1 MNVSPVLALA
11 GLAVVGLLATRLPR
25 PRWRHV
31 KGLDLMLAGGGPL
44 LLLGLALGPGIDLL
58 ARPTLQTVAPVTALA
73 VGWLGAGLGAQFEW
87 RYVRR
92 IPRAA
97 WLPALLAASAALVVA
112 ALAAWLAAQ
121 LVPALGAAWMPRLPA
136 ILALGAIA
144 AASGPG
150 AVALAARAAGIG
162 RSAAHAVALAAT
174 LETACAAVALTIPL
188 ALHRAHQ
195 PAGSAALGW
204 LAWIVLATGS
214 GVLVCTVFLSLTR
227 LRPARADLGLALL
240 ATMLFGAGIGYAA
253 ELSPFVVCALGAA
266 LIVNL
271 APLRHVVRQVLAD
284 WEPTLGALL
293 LVIAGALL
301 TLPTAWILLAAPLL
315 AALRIA
321 ARWAGPRAG
330 RLALKLPDLPFDVG
344 LATVAQGGAAI
355 ALGVNFFLMYG
366 GRGAGSSGAV
376 LMTVVL
382 GVTLAQLAAPRLMA
396 LALRPAPAP
405 LTQPAALPEL
415 SPGRSS
421 EVTT

>member
-1 MNVSPVLALA
+1 VNVSPVLALA

-58 ARPTLQTVAPVTALA
+58 ARPTLQTIAPVTALA
-73 VGWLGAGLGAQFEW
+73 VGWLGAGLGARFEW
-87 RYVRR
+87 RYLRR

-97 WLPALLAASAALVVA
+97 WLPALLSATAALLVA
-112 ALAAWLAAQ
+112 ALAAWLGTR
-121 LVPALGAAWMPRLPA
+121 LVPALGAAWIPRLPA

-162 RSAAHAVALAAT
+162 RRAARAVALAAT
-174 LETACAAVALTIPL
+174 LETACAAVALTVPL
-188 ALHRAHQ
+188 ALHRPHQ
-195 PAGSAALGW
+195 PAGTAALGW
-204 LAWIVLATGS
+204 LAWIVLAGGS
-214 GVLVCTVFLSLTR
+214 GALIGMVFLSLTR
-227 LRPARADLGLALL
+227 LRPARADLDLALL
-240 ATMLFGAGIGYAA
+240 ATLLFGAGIGYAA
-253 ELSPFVVCALGAA
+253 DLSPFVVCALGAA
-266 LIVNL
+266 LIVNR

-284 WEPTLGALL
+284 WEPTIGALL

-321 ARWAGPRAG
+321 AKWAGARAG
-330 RLALKLPDLPFDVG
+330 RLALKLPECPPDVG

-366 GRGAGSSGAV
+366 TRAAESGGAV
-376 LMTVVL
+376 LTTVVL
-382 GVTLAQLAAPRLMA
+382 GVALAQLAAPRLMA
-396 LALRPAPAP
+396 LARRPAPTP

-421 EVTT
+421 ELTT